1 MQPATDP
8 KVVRFNVPAS
18 ADSSDR
24 FGGGG
29 VGPRERVF
37 LLPQSEPIVGAGE
50 TDMTDHTQEL
60 VDAKLQAVEARLD
73 TKLTAMDGKLE
84 RFLDKA
90 TSLNEQLAGEVLRM
104 REDVKEI
111 KTDNKSTRTTTIVTG
126 IGSVLAIA
134 ALIIGLWA
142 AGISVQ
148 QTLIS
153 AFQAGQQVA
162 PATPTTKK
170 D

>member
-1 MQPATDP
+1 
-8 KVVRFNVPAS
+8 
-18 ADSSDR
+18 
-24 FGGGG
+24 
-29 VGPRERVF
+29 
-37 LLPQSEPIVGAGE
+37 
-50 TDMTDHTQEL
+50 MTDHTQEL
-60 VDAKLQAVEARLD
+60 VDAKLAAVEARLD

-162 PATPTTKK
+162 SPTPTTNK